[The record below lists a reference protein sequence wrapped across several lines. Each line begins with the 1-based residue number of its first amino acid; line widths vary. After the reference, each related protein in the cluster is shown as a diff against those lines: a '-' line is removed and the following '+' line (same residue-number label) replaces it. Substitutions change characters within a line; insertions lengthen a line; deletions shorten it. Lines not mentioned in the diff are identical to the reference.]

1 MPVPRLALAP
11 RPQGRYNRD
20 TMRALA
26 TVFVLGV
33 LGLVGAAAGC
43 AHGTGPDQT
52 LDRYGVAL
60 KNHDFAAAYDLMSSS
75 FRVKVTRDDYVRTMR
90 DNSREVNETADRLR
104 GKKGNME
111 VSAEFEYGLG
121 DTMRMVQEDG
131 QWKISTYPLGF
142 YDQSTPK
149 AALRSF
155 IRAYRLERWDVMLRF
170 VPNSYRE
177 KMDAKKMQA
186 QFTGPSREQ
195 MENLIN
201 TLEANVDEPI
211 NERGNDA
218 RMGYGDRYTVQFLK
232 EDGAWKLKDLD

>member
-1 MPVPRLALAP
+1 
-11 RPQGRYNRD
+11 
-20 TMRALA
+20 MRIAIA
-26 TVFVLGV
+26 GV
-33 LGLVGAAAGC
+33 LAMSLLAC
-43 AHGTGPDQT
+43 SHSGPSGT
-52 LDRYGVAL
+52 LDRYGTAL
-60 KNHDFAAAYDLMSSS
+60 KGHDFSAAYDLMSAS
-75 FRVKVTRDDYVRTMR
+75 FRGKVSREDYVRMMR
-90 DNSREVNETADRLR
+90 DSGREVAETADRLR
-104 GKKGNME
+104 GKKGHVE

-121 DTMRMVQEDG
+121 DTMRLVQEG
-131 QWKISTYPLGF
+131 GEWKIASNPLEF
-142 YDQSTPK
+142 YDQSSPK

-155 IRAYRLERWDVMLRF
+155 IRAYRLERWDIMLRF

-211 NERGNDA
+211 TERGNDA
-218 RMGYGDRYTVQFLK
+218 RMSYGGDRYTVQFLK

>member
-1 MPVPRLALAP
+1 
-11 RPQGRYNRD
+11 
-20 TMRALA
+20 MRGLPAGFA
-26 TVFVLGV
+26 VLGPV
-33 LGLVGAAAGC
+33 LGLVLGLLGAAAC
-43 AHGTGPDQT
+43 ARGTGPDQT
-52 LDRYGVAL
+52 LDRYGLAL
-60 KNHDFAAAYDLMSSS
+60 KNHDFAAAYDLMSSG
-75 FRVKVTRDDYVRTMR
+75 FRVKTSREDYVRTMR
-90 DNSREVNETADRLR
+90 DNAREVNETADRLR
-104 GKKGNME
+104 GKKGSME

-121 DTMRMVQEDG
+121 DTMRLVQEDG
-131 QWKISTYPLGF
+131 QWRIATYPLGF

-155 IRAYRLERWDVMLRF
+155 IRAYRLERWDLMLRF

-211 NERGNDA
+211 TERGNDA
-218 RMGYGDRYTVQFLK
+218 RMSYGDRYTVQFLK